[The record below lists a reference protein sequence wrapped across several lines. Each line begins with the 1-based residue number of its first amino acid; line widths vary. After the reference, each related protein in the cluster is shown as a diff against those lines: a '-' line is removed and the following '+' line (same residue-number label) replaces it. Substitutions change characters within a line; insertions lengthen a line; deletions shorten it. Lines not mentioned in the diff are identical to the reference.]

1 VPRSFDACGKSM
13 TLNRKAQE
21 SSSRVRELE
30 RGEQQQ
36 QLVAVAN
43 DVENCFELVRSC
55 GK

>member
-1 VPRSFDACGKSM
+1 MLDACGKSM

-36 QLVAVAN
+36 LVAVAN
-43 DVENCFELVRSC
+43 DVENCFQLVRSC

>member
-1 VPRSFDACGKSM
+1 M

-21 SSSRVRELE
+21 FSSRVRELE
-30 RGEQQQ
+30 RGEQQQQ

-55 GK
+55 GKQQVFA